1 MRFTPCWALPWR
13 AGALS
18 LGEGGVSK
26 AISSGAALTVLLD
39 AGASENTKKK
49 FRDSCTFY
57 KVPLFETEQDRL
69 GYAIGKPGRM
79 SAAVA
84 GERWARSCFL
94 WRGKRLTAKTP
105 IREDNDSDAE
115 LRGCEGRM
123 SKMKVQD
130 ATKELSRRAAKLL
143 GT

>member
-1 MRFTPCWALPWR
+1 MPIKRDAFYAMLGIAMR

-39 AGASENTKKK
+39 AGASDNTKKK

-79 SAAVA
+79 SAAIA
-84 GERWARSCFL
+84 RGTLGE
-94 WRGKRLTAKTP
+94 
-105 IREDNDSDAE
+105 
-115 LRGCEGRM
+115 
-123 SKMKVQD
+123 
-130 ATKELSRRAAKLL
+130 KLL
-143 GT
+143 ALAREEEAGNAPFQGR

>member
-1 MRFTPCWALPWR
+1 MPIKRDAFYAMLGIAMR

-18 LGEGGVSK
+18 LGEGSVSK

-79 SAAVA
+79 SATVA
-84 GERWARSCFL
+84 RGTLGE
-94 WRGKRLTAKTP
+94 
-105 IREDNDSDAE
+105 
-115 LRGCEGRM
+115 
-123 SKMKVQD
+123 
-130 ATKELSRRAAKLL
+130 KLL
-143 GT
+143 LMAREEVDGENADQGR

>member
-1 MRFTPCWALPWR
+1 MPIKRDAFYAMLGIAMR

-57 KVPLFETEQDRL
+57 KVPLFETEPDRL

-84 GERWARSCFL
+84 RGTLGETLLLMAREEVD
-94 WRGKRLTAKTP
+94 GENA
-105 IREDNDSDAE
+105 DQ
-115 LRGCEGRM
+115 GR
-123 SKMKVQD
+123 
-130 ATKELSRRAAKLL
+130 
-143 GT
+143 

>member
-1 MRFTPCWALPWR
+1 MPIKRDAFYAMLGIAMR

-57 KVPLFETEQDRL
+57 KVPLFETEPDRL
-69 GYAIGKPGRM
+69 GDAIGKPGRM

-84 GERWARSCFL
+84 RGTLGE
-94 WRGKRLTAKTP
+94 
-105 IREDNDSDAE
+105 
-115 LRGCEGRM
+115 
-123 SKMKVQD
+123 
-130 ATKELSRRAAKLL
+130 KLL
-143 GT
+143 LMAREEVDGENADQGR

>member
-1 MRFTPCWALPWR
+1 MPIKRDAFYAMLGIAMR

-57 KVPLFETEQDRL
+57 KVPLFETEKDRL

-84 GERWARSCFL
+84 WGTLGE
-94 WRGKRLTAKTP
+94 
-105 IREDNDSDAE
+105 
-115 LRGCEGRM
+115 
-123 SKMKVQD
+123 
-130 ATKELSRRAAKLL
+130 KLL
-143 GT
+143 LMAREEVDGENADQGR

>member
-1 MRFTPCWALPWR
+1 MPIKRDAFYAMLGIAMR

-18 LGEGGVSK
+18 LGEGSVSK

-69 GYAIGKPGRM
+69 GYAIGKPGRL

-84 GERWARSCFL
+84 RGTLGE
-94 WRGKRLTAKTP
+94 
-105 IREDNDSDAE
+105 
-115 LRGCEGRM
+115 
-123 SKMKVQD
+123 
-130 ATKELSRRAAKLL
+130 KLL
-143 GT
+143 RMAREEVDGEKADQGT

>member
-1 MRFTPCWALPWR
+1 MPIKRDAFYAMLGIAMR

-57 KVPLFETEQDRL
+57 KVPLYETSPDRL
-69 GYAIGKPGRM
+69 GQAIGKPGRM
-79 SAAVA
+79 SAAIA
-84 GERWARSCFL
+84 RGTLGE
-94 WRGKRLTAKTP
+94 
-105 IREDNDSDAE
+105 
-115 LRGCEGRM
+115 
-123 SKMKVQD
+123 
-130 ATKELSRRAAKLL
+130 KLL
-143 GT
+143 ALAREEEAGNAPFQGR

>member
-1 MRFTPCWALPWR
+1 MPIKRDAFYAMLGIAMR

-84 GERWARSCFL
+84 QGTLGE
-94 WRGKRLTAKTP
+94 
-105 IREDNDSDAE
+105 
-115 LRGCEGRM
+115 
-123 SKMKVQD
+123 
-130 ATKELSRRAAKLL
+130 KLL
-143 GT
+143 LMAREEVDGENADQGR

>member
-1 MRFTPCWALPWR
+1 MPIKRDAFYAMLGIAMR
-13 AGALS
+13 AGVLS

-84 GERWARSCFL
+84 WGTLGE
-94 WRGKRLTAKTP
+94 
-105 IREDNDSDAE
+105 
-115 LRGCEGRM
+115 
-123 SKMKVQD
+123 
-130 ATKELSRRAAKLL
+130 KLL
-143 GT
+143 LMAREEVDGENADQGR

>member
-1 MRFTPCWALPWR
+1 MPIKRDAFYAMLGIAMR

-84 GERWARSCFL
+84 RGTLGE
-94 WRGKRLTAKTP
+94 
-105 IREDNDSDAE
+105 
-115 LRGCEGRM
+115 
-123 SKMKVQD
+123 
-130 ATKELSRRAAKLL
+130 KLL
-143 GT
+143 FMAREEVDGENADQGR

>member
-1 MRFTPCWALPWR
+1 MPIKRDAFYAMLGIAMR

-39 AGASENTKKK
+39 AGASDNTKKK

-79 SAAVA
+79 SAAIA
-84 GERWARSCFL
+84 RGMLGE
-94 WRGKRLTAKTP
+94 
-105 IREDNDSDAE
+105 
-115 LRGCEGRM
+115 
-123 SKMKVQD
+123 
-130 ATKELSRRAAKLL
+130 KLL
-143 GT
+143 ALAREEEAGNAPFQGR

>member
-1 MRFTPCWALPWR
+1 MPIKRDAFYAMLGIAMR

-18 LGEGGVSK
+18 LGEGSVSK

-84 GERWARSCFL
+84 RGMLGE
-94 WRGKRLTAKTP
+94 
-105 IREDNDSDAE
+105 
-115 LRGCEGRM
+115 
-123 SKMKVQD
+123 
-130 ATKELSRRAAKLL
+130 KLL
-143 GT
+143 LMAREEVDGENADQGR

>member
-1 MRFTPCWALPWR
+1 MPIKRDAFYAMLGIAMR

-39 AGASENTKKK
+39 AGASDNTKKK

-79 SAAVA
+79 SAAIA
-84 GERWARSCFL
+84 RGTLGE
-94 WRGKRLTAKTP
+94 
-105 IREDNDSDAE
+105 
-115 LRGCEGRM
+115 
-123 SKMKVQD
+123 
-130 ATKELSRRAAKLL
+130 KLL
-143 GT
+143 FMAREEVDGENADQGR